1 MITIRKGKQE
11 DRESIWQVHTR
22 AIRKVCRSHY
32 AENELAVWASV
43 LKPGRYRKSIEDGTL
58 LVAEEEDV
66 IIGFGN
72 LNQATAE
79 IEAMYVDPD
88 HVGRGVGIEIL
99 QTLEGLAAEVGLTS
113 LRLSASLNAVGFYE
127 RAGYKSERQERY
139 LLPFERV
146 ACVNMVKKL

>member
-1 MITIRKGKQE
+1 MITIRKGRQE
-11 DRESIWQVHTR
+11 DKESIWQVHTL

-32 AENELAVWASV
+32 AEKELALWAGV
-43 LKPGRYRKSIEDGTL
+43 LKPGRYKKPIEDGTL
-58 LVAEEEDV
+58 LVAEEEDF

-72 LNQATAE
+72 LNKTTGE

-99 QTLEGLAAEVGLTS
+99 QALEELAAEVGLTT
-113 LRLSASLNAVGFYE
+113 LRLSAALNAVGFYE
-127 RAGYKSERQERY
+127 RAGYTSQGQERY

-146 ACVNMVKKL
+146 ACVNMVKEL